1 MPDYN
6 DLIELVGDPTCSG
19 VIPCFYDFAPCHAG
33 AVSGIADMMRYYF
46 DVDEKLECQLR
57 LKELLPEALIFPGVF
72 ADFGVIA
79 EVSAFGGQMLWFEN
93 GAPFIH
99 PCLREVA
106 QIDALKAPKPG
117 YSGLTAAVLAQ
128 QAAMQSRLR
137 SRGMAM
143 ERFAMSMGP
152 AEISGL
158 LLGYDRFY
166 LGLYDDPR
174 RIKTLLGMVTEF
186 VIAWLKKQGEAFGGA
201 EVLMVADHVCH
212 QVRPQ
217 QLNEFILPMISA
229 VFAEFPRAVKVYH
242 NEGLHSP
249 AHIESVLK
257 FGADVWHFGSDVHP
271 LPDLFAR
278 VGDRM
283 VLFGGLNP
291 HGVIRTGSPAEVF
304 AEAKAAAAAARGKRL
319 ILSSGTGTTPDA
331 PLDNVRAMVAG
342 ARA

>member
-6 DLIELVGDPTCSG
+6 DLIALVREPKNSR
-19 VIPCFYDFAPCHAG
+19 VLPCFYDFAPCHAG
-33 AVSGIADMMRYYF
+33 AAGGIPDLMRYYF
-46 DVDEKLECQLR
+46 DVDEKLDCQLR
-57 LKELLPEALIFPGVF
+57 LKKLLPEALIFPGVF

-99 PCLREVA
+99 PCLTSLA
-106 QIDALKAPKPG
+106 DIDALKLPKPG

-128 QAAMQSRLR
+128 QAAMHGRLK
-137 SRGMAM
+137 SRGADL
-143 ERFAMSMGP
+143 EPFALSMGP

-158 LLGYDRFY
+158 LMGYDRFY
-166 LGLYDDPR
+166 MGIYDDPK
-174 RIKTLLGMVTEF
+174 RIKTILNLVTEF
-186 VIAWLKKQGEAFGGA
+186 VIAWLKKQGEIFGGA
-201 EVLMVADHVCH
+201 KVLMVADHVCH

-217 QLNEFILPMISA
+217 QLNEFIRPALAA
-229 VFAEFPRAVKVYH
+229 VFTEFPEAVKVYH

-249 AHIESVLK
+249 AHIETVLG

-271 LPDLFAR
+271 LPDLLER
-278 VGDRM
+278 VGERL

-291 HGVIRTGSPAEVF
+291 HGVIRTGSPEEVF
-304 AEAKAAAAAARGKRL
+304 AEAKAAAAAAKGRRL

-331 PLDNVRAMVAG
+331 PYANVAAMVAG
-342 ARA
+342 ALS

>member
-1 MPDYN
+1 MPDYS
-6 DLIELVGDPTCSG
+6 DLISLVRHPGPSR
-19 VIPCFYDFAPCHAG
+19 VLPCFYDFAPCHAAAAG
-33 AVSGIADMMRYYF
+33 GIPDLMRYYF

-57 LKELLPEALIFPGVF
+57 LKALLPEALVFPGVF

-99 PCLREVA
+99 PCLGA
-106 QIDALKAPKPG
+106 LADIDALKLPKPG
-117 YSGLTAAVLAQ
+117 YSGLTAAVIAQ
-128 QAAMQSRLR
+128 QAAMQARLR
-137 SRGMAM
+137 GRGLSL
-143 ERFAMSMGP
+143 EPFALSMGP

-158 LLGYDRFY
+158 LMGYDRFY
-166 LGLYDDPR
+166 MGLYDDPK
-174 RIKTLLGMVTEF
+174 RIKTLLALVTEF

-201 EVLMVADHVCH
+201 EILMVADHVCH

-217 QLNEFILPMISA
+217 QLNEFILPFVSA
-229 VFAEFPRAVKVYH
+229 VFAEFPDAVKVYH

-249 AHIESVLK
+249 AHIETVLR

-271 LPDLFAR
+271 LPELLDR
-278 VGDRM
+278 VGERL

-291 HGVIRTGSPAEVF
+291 HGVIRTGSPQEVF
-304 AEAKAAAAAARGKRL
+304 AEARAAAAAAKGRRL

-331 PLDNVRAMVAG
+331 PLENVRALVAG
-342 ARA
+342 AMA